1 MAKAPEG
8 YVPKWMIAGKANT
21 AVITEELLKEKSY
34 EELPNFAKEFLEE
47 SKKEGDLLGMT
58 TPSLGNLN
66 IEPVKTN
73 IVVHLSELWVILRR
87 VVRFLVIAILF
98 VALIPGF
105 KDDKLSINPYEPA
118 IIKILQIIVAQDN
131 YDLYL
136 EKSHFNQ
143 YLTRLAKLKLVTK
156 RKLLGKRLTWK
167 LNSRIFEEH
176 PKIGVVE
183 LPTLFAN
190 Q

>member
-1 MAKAPEG
+1 MAGLKVSRPDGTTLEIDKRTLSSMEPNQLKAIFSSLAPSPQIESEPNPE
-8 YVPKWMIAGKANT
+8 I
-21 AVITEELLKEKSY
+21 
-34 EELPNFAKEFLEE
+34 
-47 SKKEGDLLGMT
+47 
-58 TPSLGNLN
+58 
-66 IEPVKTN
+66 IEPRSIEEIMKGGKRDKIALFLANNYTDT
-73 IVVHLSELWVILRR
+73 LILETAEIHRDW
-87 VVRFLVIAILF
+87 IT
-98 VALIPGF
+98 
-105 KDDKLSINPYEPA
+105 
-118 IIKILQIIVAQDN
+118 IVAQDN

-167 LNSRIFEEH
+167 LNSRIFEEY
-176 PKIGVVE
+176 PKIGVAE